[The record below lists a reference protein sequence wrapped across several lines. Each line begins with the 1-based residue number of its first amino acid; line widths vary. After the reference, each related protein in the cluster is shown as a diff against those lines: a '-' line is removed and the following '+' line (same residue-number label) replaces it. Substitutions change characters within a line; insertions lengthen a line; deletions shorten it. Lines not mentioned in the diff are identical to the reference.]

1 MNTFILKSLEMTIQN
16 ILLAITAVLT
26 ALIAGLFYAYSCS
39 VNIGLAK
46 LSDSQYI
53 AAMQSINRE
62 IQNPVFFIS
71 FMGTLLMLP
80 ISTFVQYKDGTMN
93 GFWLLLTATILY
105 CIGTFG
111 VTIVGNVPLNEALD
125 KFSLQS
131 VTILQITEART
142 RFEIPWNRYHTIRT
156 IASIIALL
164 LVIIACISKP
174 AKQII

>member
-1 MNTFILKSLEMTIQN
+1 MTIQN

-46 LSDSQYI
+46 LPDNQYI
-53 AAMQSINRE
+53 TAMQSINRE
-62 IQNPVFFIS
+62 IQNPVFFFS
-71 FMGTLLMLP
+71 FIGTLLMLP
-80 ISTFVQYKDGTMN
+80 ISTFFQYKGGTMN
-93 GFWLLLTATILY
+93 GFWLLLAATTLY

-111 VTIVGNVPLNEALD
+111 ITIVGNVPLNEALD

-131 VTILQITEART
+131 VTIQEIANERT

-156 IASIIALL
+156 IASIITLL
-164 LVIIACISKP
+164 LVITACISKP

>member
-1 MNTFILKSLEMTIQN
+1 MTIQN

-46 LSDSQYI
+46 LPDNQYI
-53 AAMQSINRE
+53 TAMQSINRE

-71 FMGTLLMLP
+71 FIGTLLMLP
-80 ISTFVQYKDGTMN
+80 ISTFFQYKGGTMN
-93 GFWLLLTATILY
+93 GFWLLLAATTLY
-105 CIGTFG
+105 CIGTFSI
-111 VTIVGNVPLNEALD
+111 TIVGNVPLNEALD

-131 VTILQITEART
+131 ATIQEIANERT

-156 IASIIALL
+156 IASIITLL
-164 LVIIACISKP
+164 LVITACISKP

>member
-1 MNTFILKSLEMTIQN
+1 MTIQN

-46 LSDSQYI
+46 LSDNQYI
-53 AAMQSINRE
+53 TAMQSINRE
-62 IQNPVFFIS
+62 IQNPVFFFS
-71 FMGTLLMLP
+71 FIGTLLMLP
-80 ISTFVQYKDGTMN
+80 ISTFFQYKCGTMN
-93 GFWLLLTATILY
+93 GFWLLLAATTLY

-111 VTIVGNVPLNEALD
+111 ITIVGNVPLNEALD

-131 VTILQITEART
+131 ATIQEIANERT

-156 IASIIALL
+156 IASIITLL
-164 LVIIACISKP
+164 LVITACISKP

>member
-1 MNTFILKSLEMTIQN
+1 MTIQN

-46 LSDSQYI
+46 LTDSQYV

-62 IQNPVFFIS
+62 IQNPMFFIS
-71 FMGTLLMLP
+71 FTGTLLMLP
-80 ISTFVQYKDGTMN
+80 ISTFFQYKDGTMN
-93 GFWLLLTATILY
+93 SFWLLLAATITY

-111 VTIVGNVPLNEALD
+111 ITIVGNVPLNEALD

-131 VTILQITEART
+131 APMPQITEART

-156 IASIIALL
+156 IASIMALIL
-164 LVIIACISKP
+164 IIIACISKP

>member
-1 MNTFILKSLEMTIQN
+1 MTIQN

-46 LSDSQYI
+46 LPDNQYI
-53 AAMQSINRE
+53 TAMQSINRE
-62 IQNPVFFIS
+62 IQNPVFFFS
-71 FMGTLLMLP
+71 FIGTLLMLP
-80 ISTFVQYKDGTMN
+80 ISTFFQYKGGTMN
-93 GFWLLLTATILY
+93 GFWLLLAATTLY

-111 VTIVGNVPLNEALD
+111 ITIVGNVPLNEALD

-131 VTILQITEART
+131 ATIQEIANERT

-156 IASIIALL
+156 IASIITLL
-164 LVIIACISKP
+164 LVITACISKP